1 MGILR
6 REKRKPLPLAVADWD
21 MQTGENLSLIL
32 NKNTGTAYPVIQLKP
47 GGLIYVPQPETFDI
61 ANAFV
66 TNMMDS
72 MMHCKGVEDKQII
85 QKGVVNELEASMQNN
100 NDKDFNGSAPAGSMP
115 NILTKI
121 LMGLSLQAQ

>member
-1 MGILR
+1 M
-6 REKRKPLPLAVADWD
+6 AVTDWD
-21 MQTGENLSLIL
+21 MQTGENLSFIL
-32 NKNTGTAYPVIQLKP
+32 NKNTGTAYPMIQLKP
-47 GGLIYVPQPETFDI
+47 GGLIYVPLPKTLDI

-66 TNMMDS
+66 ENIMGS
-72 MMHCKGVEDKQII
+72 MIHSQGVEDKRII
-85 QKGVVNELEASMQNN
+85 QQGVVNELEASMQNN